1 MANIVTVIKKG
12 WHFATKKI
20 WEVRL
25 EKIDKRQVFLV
36 KQLRIFSLSIKG
48 FNEDKCLN
56 KAAALTFYTLFSI
69 VPIVALLF
77 AISKGFG
84 FEKTLEAQII
94 NDYQEYSTVL
104 NQVFLY
110 ANTLLETAKGGVIAG
125 AGVILLLWSV
135 MNLFIN
141 IENSFNE
148 IWEIK
153 KGRSWFRKITDYLTM
168 MVIAPIFLFI
178 SGSLTVIIKTQV
190 SEALHLSFVTA
201 ILLKL
206 IAFLMICLVFAVLY
220 MVLPNTKVSFKSAFF
235 AGLIA
240 AGLFEL
246 LEWVYLAFQIGAV
259 KYNAIYGSF
268 AALPLFLIW
277 VQYSW
282 YIVLFGAELAF
293 AYQNIE
299 HYELENE
306 IQNMSVRYK
315 RVLSLM
321 ICNVVVKN
329 FNEGNKA
336 LTAYEIAQKLDLPTR
351 LARILINE
359 LIEVKLFS
367 EVKTVNDKDTAY
379 QPAISDSKLTVNY
392 VLGKL
397 NEKGVNELPI
407 SNTKEL
413 SNINRLLAEM
423 DEALN
428 NNKGNALVKD
438 IA

>member
-246 LEWVYLAFQIGAV
+246 LEWGYLAFQIGAV